1 MIQILWL
8 IQHTFVNPANIHIF
22 CIILKEYSSNEYIM
36 NTKEILLK
44 CILNYL
50 PMISYDTALPEENV
64 WFI

>member
-22 CIILKEYSSNEYIM
+22 CIILKEYSSE